1 MTQKPQRHKDTRI
14 LPYSITDHLCDA
26 TRDTLHT
33 TRGSAHGI
41 EEKVPSKCE
50 RGKRSSNGVAQSAQ
64 DHCQRGRTR
73 CARSISARA
82 PASGS
87 DDRSTSPSGSDR
99 GRTCSTRQQLRLFTM
114 DSVDVDLHPCASKQV
129 WIVIFARREQGWGRV
144 RRRCKSS
151 SWRKVRGG
159 VRGRTAPGR
168 RTVRLRYFASSCAKV
183 ATENST
189 SGSSLGT
196 FSSSQRRSRGRHGS
210 CT

>member
-1 MTQKPQRHKDTRI
+1 MK
-14 LPYSITDHLCDA
+14 LL
-26 TRDTLHT
+26 
-33 TRGSAHGI
+33 
-41 EEKVPSKCE
+41 KVPKIIV
-50 RGKRSSNGVAQSAQ
+50 RGEELVA
-64 DHCQRGRTR
+64 RGP
-73 CARSISARA
+73 SAREHQPAARTTAA
-82 PASGS
+82 PAHLDRTEGAPVAPGS
-87 DDRSTSPSGSDR
+87 SSA
-99 GRTCSTRQQLRLFTM
+99 CSRWR
-114 DSVDVDLHPCASKQV
+114 SVDVDRHSCASKQV
-129 WIVIFARREQGWGRV
+129 WIVRFARREQGWGRV

-168 RTVRLRYFASSCAKV
+168 RTVKLSYFASSCAKV